1 MVGLDVPQPQ
11 VVVLAHGEQ
20 EVGVLGVELELVD
33 ALAVA
38 QEVLDAVHRRRAEHA
53 DYSPGAG
60 RGLKRKEICENMERT
75 FAI

>member
-1 MVGLDVPQPQ
+1 MVGFDVPQPE
-11 VVVLAHGEQ
+11 VVVLAHREQ

-38 QEVLDAVHRRRAEHA
+38 EEVLDAVHRRRAEHA

-60 RGLKRKEICENMERT
+60 SSFKRKEI
-75 FAI
+75 